1 MKTAEADN
9 KYQRILLLFDRFLQS
24 TENQSLYT
32 HWLIREKK
40 LRFALLESYAKEHAI
55 EFGKNAFEAGY
66 KYSTGNDSPDWEKW
80 YSEWINQQTK

>member
-1 MKTAEADN
+1 MKTE
-9 KYQRILLLFDRFLQS
+9 
-24 TENQSLYT
+24 
-32 HWLIREKK
+32 EKK
-40 LRFALLESYAKEHAI
+40 YSPELRWTLFKIRLLDEDDAAEVLESYAKEHAI